1 MYDVS
6 ITVLVLLSIFYGSV
20 SVLAV
25 LGNSLLI
32 YIVSTTR
39 IMHTATG
46 FFIANLALAD
56 VTIGLFAIPFQ
67 LQAAVLQRWVL
78 PDFMCPIC
86 PFIQIVSVNVSVFTL
101 TAIAIDRYKA
111 VLNPLQLRSTKNSS
125 KVVILVIWGLS
136 ILLALPISYGLRV
149 VYVNRI
155 ILSKSWHIPWQKLK
169 FHPSL
174 IFFLHF
180 MQVLITVQKCEQTFQ
195 KHFARM

>member
-1 MYDVS
+1 MINYNNFNEICLSILGSDVYDVS

-39 IMHTATG
+39 IMHTVTG

-67 LQAAVLQRWVL
+67 FQAAVLQRWVL

-136 ILLALPISYGLRV
+136 IILALPISYGLRV
-149 VYVNRI
+149 VYVNRFI
-155 ILSKSWHIPWQKLK
+155 NSK
-169 FHPSL
+169 
-174 IFFLHF
+174 
-180 MQVLITVQKCEQTFQ
+180 
-195 KHFARM
+195 

>member
-6 ITVLVLLSIFYGSV
+6 TTVLVLLSIFYGSV
-20 SVLAV
+20 SILAV

-32 YIVSTTR
+32 FIVRTTR
-39 IMHTATG
+39 LMHTVTG

-67 LQAAVLQRWVL
+67 FQAAVLQRWVL

-111 VLNPLQLRSTKNSS
+111 VLHPLQLRSTKNYTKIS
-125 KVVILVIWGLS
+125 IIIIWGLS

-155 ILSKSWHIPWQKLK
+155 ILSKS
-169 FHPSL
+169 
-174 IFFLHF
+174 
-180 MQVLITVQKCEQTFQ
+180 
-195 KHFARM
+195 